1 MFRTKLAEVGAHMG
15 QQGKEAD
22 NWTREL
28 PSSADPG
35 PGAFEVSTTCKSPEK
50 RRKMERG
57 KKTPVLTEFKSV
69 NCKVF
74 IKG

>member
-1 MFRTKLAEVGAHMG
+1 MFRTKLAEVGADMG

-22 NWTREL
+22 NQTREL
-28 PSSADPG
+28 PSSADSE
-35 PGAFEVSTTCKSPEK
+35 PGAFEVSTTEK

-57 KKTPVLTEFKSV
+57 KTPVLTEFKSV
-69 NCKVF
+69 NCKVY